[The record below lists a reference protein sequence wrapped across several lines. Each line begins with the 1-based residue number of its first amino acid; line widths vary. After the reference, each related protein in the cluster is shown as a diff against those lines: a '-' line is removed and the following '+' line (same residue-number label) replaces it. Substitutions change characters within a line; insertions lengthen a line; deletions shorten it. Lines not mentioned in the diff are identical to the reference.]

1 MSYCLYLSL
10 FPDPPRFT
18 SSLAYSPV
26 NVTEALFTV
35 SATGTLPLSYSWYL
49 NDTRLSPGSG
59 LVRVLQGGTL
69 VLVTFPSDGTTVR
82 VEVSNIDR
90 TNGTVNSIS
99 QSAVLFVRVINTGL
113 TGACFRYVIRIGIK
127 QG

>member
-1 MSYCLYLSL
+1 M
-10 FPDPPRFT
+10 
-18 SSLAYSPV
+18 
-26 NVTEALFTV
+26 
-35 SATGTLPLSYSWYL
+35 
-49 NDTRLSPGSG
+49 
-59 LVRVLQGGTL
+59 
-69 VLVTFPSDGTTVR
+69 LVTFPSDGTTVR